1 MEIYA
6 KMQLDAMERSPFVFL
21 LQSAEVV
28 TMRKSVSGIELGL
41 MPDYTNYARI
51 TKA

>member
-1 MEIYA
+1 
-6 KMQLDAMERSPFVFL
+6 
-21 LQSAEVV
+21 
-28 TMRKSVSGIELGL
+28 MRKSVSGIELGL